1 MRVGIEYSAAVNQR
15 AGIGRLV
22 RSQVQALAEVDG
34 QRNQYVLVY
43 PRLATLQ
50 PDDFPQAPNF
60 TRCEVPLPERWLTIA
75 WHRAQ
80 LPLAA
85 DWLTGPVD
93 VYHSPD
99 FVLPPLRR
107 ARGILT
113 VHDLAFLMRPE
124 CAQASLRAYLEA
136 VVPRSVRRARF
147 VIADSENTRNDV
159 VVLLGAQPEMV
170 EVVPGGVDARFRP
183 ETDPDLLARA
193 RAHAGV
199 GDAPFV
205 VAVGVLEP
213 RKNLTTLMDAFAIL
227 KATRVLPD
235 HKLVLGGGRGWLYEG
250 IFAHHAESPVR
261 DDILFP
267 GFVPDALLPALYSA
281 ADVLAF
287 PSLYEGFGLPIL
299 EAMACGTPVVS
310 SNASCLPEVAEG
322 AAVMVDPE
330 RAEELADAIG
340 RVVQDTALRADLRA
354 KGLERAAAYTWQAAA
369 RKLLS
374 VYEQV
379 AAA

>member
-1 MRVGIEYSAAVNQR
+1 VRIGIEYTAAVSQR

-22 RSQVQALAEVDG
+22 RNQIRALADLDAG
-34 QRNQYVLVY
+34 QNQYVLLY
-43 PRLATLQ
+43 PRLAHAQ
-50 PDDFPQAPNF
+50 PDDFPNAPNF
-60 TRCEVPLPERWLTIA
+60 TRHEVPLPERWLTIA

-80 LPLAA
+80 VPFAA

-93 VYHSPD
+93 LFHSPD
-99 FVLPPLRR
+99 FVLPPLRK

-124 CAQASLRAYLEA
+124 CAHPHLRAYLEG

-159 VVLLGAQPEMV
+159 VVLLGAKAEDV
-170 EVVPGGVDARFRP
+170 EVVPGGVDERFRP
-183 ETDPDLLARA
+183 VADPDLLKRA
-193 RAHAGV
+193 RTFAKV
-199 GDAPFV
+199 GDAPFI

-213 RKNLTTLMDAFAIL
+213 RKNLTTLMDAFALL
-227 KATRVLPD
+227 KARGDLPD

-267 GFVPDALLPALYSA
+267 GFVPDDLLPALYSA

-310 SNASCLPEVAEG
+310 SNTSCLPEVAEG
-322 AAVMVDPE
+322 AALMVDPE
-330 RAEELADAIG
+330 RAEDLAESL
-340 RVVQDTALRADLRA
+340 LRLIADSDLRTDLRA
-354 KGLERAAAYTWQAAA
+354 KGLERAARYTWQAAA
-369 RKLLS
+369 EKLFD
-374 VYEQV
+374 VYQRV
-379 AAA
+379 AAL